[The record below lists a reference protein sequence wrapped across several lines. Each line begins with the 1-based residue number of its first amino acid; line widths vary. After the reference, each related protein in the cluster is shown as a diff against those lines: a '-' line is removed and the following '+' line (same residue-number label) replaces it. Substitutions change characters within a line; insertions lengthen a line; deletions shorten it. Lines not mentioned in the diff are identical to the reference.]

1 MRVWKSTVGLLLLV
15 LPLGVMADAVK
26 FALPDL
32 DGRTQSLEQYRGKWV
47 VVNYWATW
55 CPPCLEEIPD
65 LVDFH
70 DRHKDSDAVV
80 VGVNYEDI
88 GVDRLSAFVDSY
100 LMSYPILRSDPFVE
114 SPLGPVPGLPTTY
127 IIDPDGNRVARQV
140 GPLTSEQLEA
150 YIEAKKKERRQG
162 KGES

>member
-1 MRVWKSTVGLLLLV
+1 MKCRWMMACLLACAM
-15 LPLGVMADAVK
+15 PLAAVAEPVK
-26 FALPDL
+26 LELPDL
-32 DGRTQSLEQYRGKWV
+32 AGKSQSLEQYRGKWV

-70 DRHKDSDAVV
+70 DQHKDRDAVV

-88 GVDRLSAFVDSY
+88 GPERLSAFVDSY
-100 LMSYPILRSDPFVE
+100 FMSYPVLRSDPFVN
-114 SPLGPVPGLPTTY
+114 SPLGPIPGLPTTY

-140 GPLTSEQLEA
+140 GPLTREQLET
-150 YIEAKKKERRQG
+150 YIESKKQERRQAG
-162 KGES
+162 GAS